1 MLLVILKI
9 MGIHLTRFMVIC
21 MVLSGAIVKGAG
33 KAETEHPQQI
43 IDLYDK
49 HIREYNS
56 AKLYCAKVGKKK
68 Q

>member
-1 MLLVILKI
+1 
-9 MGIHLTRFMVIC
+9 MVIC